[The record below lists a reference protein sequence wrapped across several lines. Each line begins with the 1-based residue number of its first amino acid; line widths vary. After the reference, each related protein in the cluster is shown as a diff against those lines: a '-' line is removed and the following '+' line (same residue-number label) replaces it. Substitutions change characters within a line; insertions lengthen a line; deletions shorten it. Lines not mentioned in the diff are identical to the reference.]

1 HIWVTVEDGA
11 EACRAVGVEVVP
23 ADVFAV
29 KSITG
34 QEVRISLT
42 AAASVQALKVA
53 LERIAGLQPSAGGR
67 GNRPQPANKL

>member
-1 HIWVTVEDGA
+1 MTVQDGA

-29 KSITG
+29 KSTPG
-34 QEVRISLT
+34 HAVRISLT

-53 LERIAGLQPSAGGR
+53 LERIAGLQPSPGKR
-67 GNRPQPANKL
+67 GNRPPPENKL